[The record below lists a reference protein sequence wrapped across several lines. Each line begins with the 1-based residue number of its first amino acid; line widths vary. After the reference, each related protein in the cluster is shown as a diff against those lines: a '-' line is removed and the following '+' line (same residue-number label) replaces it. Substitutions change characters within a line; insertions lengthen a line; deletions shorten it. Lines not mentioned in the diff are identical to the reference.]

1 MSAVPAEVVV
11 AKTGVEEPLVVHVVN
26 VPTSGPQ
33 NNVLLLP
40 KELDE
45 KVAKMHF
52 SALVAELI
60 VLSVEVFSTGT
71 SPKADC
77 RATVLYEV
85 VLRLVFTE
93 FLVQVTR
100 GTHVA
105 RRVSQLLSVRELWSL
120 SGDPAT
126 SAYFLRRHCSFT
138 SRPARLYVSTPECI
152 LG

>member
-1 MSAVPAEVVV
+1 MVSLAVASGGTSDSVYRQCGGHSCV
-11 AKTGVEEPLVVHVVN
+11 ATQTGTMAN
-26 VPTSGPQ
+26 Q

-71 SPKADC
+71 SPKADY

-105 RRVSQLLSVRELWSL
+105 RRVSQLLSGSL
-120 SGDPAT
+120 SGVPAT

-138 SRPARLYVSTPECI
+138 SRPPRLYVPECI